1 MAAKRNRIILWSIVI
16 ASVIVLGALSHS
28 ISLKTIHAWS
38 AEINGWLLFA
48 IMAFLPLIGMP
59 MSLLAI
65 MAGAKF
71 GPWEG
76 MEISAATVS
85 INLAASWWIARS
97 WLRRPLEKLL
107 RKTNYKR
114 PTLEKGE
121 YIGVCLLTALVPGP
135 SYTIKNYF
143 LAISNLPFRVI
154 FWVGL
159 PAHLFA
165 MSPGLLFG
173 DFSGKMTTAKG
184 VFLVTYTLLLIGASH
199 FLIRR
204 IRRRRRSRAK
214 NNLSGIPHR

>member
-1 MAAKRNRIILWSIVI
+1 MAAKRNRIILWSVII
-16 ASVIVLGALSHS
+16 ASIIALGALSHS
-28 ISLKTIHAWS
+28 VSLKTIHEWGANM
-38 AEINGWLLFA
+38 NGWLLFFL
-48 IMAFLPLIGMP
+48 MALLPLVGMP

-76 MEISAATVS
+76 LAVAAAAVA
-85 INLAASWWIARS
+85 INLAASRWIARS
-97 WLRRPLEKLL
+97 WLRVPLDKLL

-121 YIGVCLLTALVPGP
+121 YVGVCLLTALVPGP

-154 FWVGL
+154 FWIGL

-165 MSPGLLFG
+165 MSPGIFFG
-173 DFSGKMTTAKG
+173 DFSGGMTKARAI
-184 VFLVTYTLLLIGASH
+184 FLIAYTLLLIGASH

-204 IRRRRRSRAK
+204 IRKRRR
-214 NNLSGIPHR
+214 NSGKK